1 MKTLTVPGELDSLNQ
16 IADFVLQA
24 AREAQL
30 NQRRSYF
37 LRLAV
42 DEIATNII
50 LHGYSGQ
57 ATEGELY
64 IVAKIDEQHLTIY
77 LEDTGANYDPA
88 QALPQSPPKCSPEE
102 GPPGGLGIYLA
113 LYGVDQFQYKRV
125 AGRNRSIFR
134 VEHNC
139 KDDILGLRRNR

>member
-1 MKTLTVPGELDSLNQ
+1 MNTLTVPGKLDSLNQ
-16 IADFVLQA
+16 IAEFVLQA
-24 AREAQL
+24 AQDARL
-30 NQRRSYF
+30 SYRRSYL

-50 LHGYSGQ
+50 LHGYSDQ
-57 ATEGELY
+57 ASEGDLHVIAE
-64 IVAKIDEQHLTIY
+64 IDEQHLTIY

-88 QALPQSPPKCSPEE
+88 RALPQSPPRCSPQK
-102 GPPGGLGIYLA
+102 GAPGGLGIYLA

-134 VEHNC
+134 VEHNH
-139 KDDILGLRRNR
+139 KDGMD